1 MTVHQALEQLV
12 PGFVAIYGDLVESIV
27 LFGSTARGTDSAGS
41 DVDIAVIVRAAV
53 PKEIEERML
62 DLVVDLG
69 LACNKVLS
77 VVSIDLTRYA
87 EWKDTLPFYRNI
99 QKEGVV
105 LWQAA

>member
-27 LFGSTARGTDSAGS
+27 LFGSTARGTDSAES

-62 DLVVDLG
+62 DLVVDPG

-77 VVSIDLTRYA
+77 VVSIDQTRYA